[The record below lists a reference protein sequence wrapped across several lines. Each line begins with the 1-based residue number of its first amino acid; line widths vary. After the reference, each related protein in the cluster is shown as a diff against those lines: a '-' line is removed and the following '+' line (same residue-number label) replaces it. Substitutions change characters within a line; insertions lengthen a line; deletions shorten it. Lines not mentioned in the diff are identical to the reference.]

1 MPRINPF
8 LKYLQILWM
17 KKTLPCHALCV
28 TGRDFICKNKQ
39 SSITTGILP
48 EAMAIFES
56 DKRANWSETR

>member
-39 SSITTGILP
+39 SSITEILP
-48 EAMAIFES
+48 EVMDIFEA
-56 DKRANWSETR
+56 DKWTIGIQTR